1 MNYFILL
8 ARLFLVAY
16 AGLFLLF
23 AFGEGITSDGLQHIF
38 SPIFIVLI
46 LIFLWDK
53 FISSAVVTGVLFALS
68 IWFFHTY
75 NDLVAFLII
84 SLPLLV
90 ACILFLLGTRKNPNL
105 NV

>member
-1 MNYFILL
+1 MNYFVLL

-16 AGLFLLF
+16 AAFFLIF
-23 AFGEGITSDGLQHIF
+23 AFGEGITGDGLQHIF
-38 SPIFIVLI
+38 PPIFVVLI

-53 FISSAVVTGVLFALS
+53 FISSAVVTVVLFALS

-75 NDLVAFLII
+75 NGLVLFLII

-90 ACILFLLGTRKNPNL
+90 ASILFLLGTRKNPNL

>member
-16 AGLFLLF
+16 ASFFLLF
-23 AFGEGITSDGLQHIF
+23 AFGEGVTGDGLQHIF
-38 SPIFIVLI
+38 PAIFVVLI
-46 LIFLWDK
+46 LIFLWNK
-53 FISSAVVTGVLFALS
+53 FILSAVVMGTLFALS

-75 NDLVAFLII
+75 RDLVAFLII

-90 ACILFLLGTRKNPNL
+90 ASILFLLGTRKNAKL